1 MTNTNA
7 LTAAESAINTSS
19 NTSSAQCKIIPISSL
34 ALNNPVEEKTTLEG
48 FAPIIDYSNLQIGT
62 AYTEDDL
69 LDIKDEQAAEPI
81 KNIEDIERLKN
92 YLLSKGKYRDY
103 LLMVVAMNTGLRYSD
118 FIGLKFI
125 NFLDPDKLG
134 TPDPFREELV
144 IEEKKTRN
152 TKKRRVNRHIAINNA
167 IKSAIS
173 LYLAHNSNKELGDYI
188 FTSESRQCK
197 KTTPKPMTCY
207 GVQDRFIRYATA
219 IGLDINFGTHTFRKT
234 MGYHFMMTHSGDPR
248 ALQQLQKMFNHSSE
262 TITLRYIGITA
273 DEIRESYTNLCL

>member
-1 MTNTNA
+1 MTY
-7 LTAAESAINTSS
+7 TAEKSVKTDSS
-19 NTSSAQCKIIPISSL
+19 CQIISFPSL
-34 ALNNPVEEKTTLEG
+34 ALNTPATITPEVTSPAATPNCSSV
-48 FAPIIDYSNLQIGT
+48 FDYSNLQIGT

-81 KNIEDIERLKN
+81 KSIEDIERLKN
-92 YLLSKGKYRDY
+92 YLLVNGKYRDY

-118 FIGLKFI
+118 FISLKFI
-125 NFLDPDKLG
+125 NFIDPEKLG

-152 TKKRRVNRHIAINNA
+152 TRKRRINRHIAINNS

-173 LYLAHNSNKELGDYI
+173 LYLSHKPGKDLGDYI
-188 FTSESRQCK
+188 FTSESNNK
-197 KTTPKPMTCY
+197 KNKEPKPMTCY
-207 GVQDRFIRYATA
+207 GVQETFKKYAAA
-219 IGLDINFGTHTFRKT
+219 INLNINFGTHTFRKT
-234 MGYHFMMTHSGDPR
+234 MGYHFMMTHTGDPR

-273 DEIRESYTNLCL
+273 DEIRASYTNLCL